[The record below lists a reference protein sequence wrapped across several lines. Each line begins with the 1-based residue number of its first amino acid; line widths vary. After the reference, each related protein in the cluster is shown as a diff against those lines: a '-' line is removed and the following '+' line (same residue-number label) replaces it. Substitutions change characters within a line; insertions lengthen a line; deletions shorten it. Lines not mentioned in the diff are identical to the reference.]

1 MKIHAVYSHGY
12 TPLEKRMHLHTPPPT
27 LDARERPIGV
37 FDSGVG
43 GLTVLHEL
51 LVALPRED
59 FVYLGDTARF
69 PYGERT
75 PAELAGFS
83 AEMAEE
89 LLRRR
94 AKLLVVAC
102 NAATSAALPAL
113 QRRMLETT
121 LGVDVLGVVRPEALR
136 AVAATRTGR
145 IGLLATPTTVAS
157 GAYDEAIR
165 AIDPHVTLHAVPCP
179 GLAAIIQAG
188 EQFDE
193 RAVASVRQVCA
204 PLREAGVDTVILGC
218 THYPLIRLMLQR
230 VLGPTVTL
238 VSSGAALARQVQ
250 HALSTRGLDNP
261 RVGDQEPDE
270 GEYRFLC
277 TGDVEAFRELGTRF
291 LQMPLGE
298 IERVRLAAAEAIA

>member
-1 MKIHAVYSHGY
+1 MQASASASSASDPRG
-12 TPLEKRMHLHTPPPT
+12 
-27 LDARERPIGV
+27 RPIGV

-51 LVALPRED
+51 LVQLPQED
-59 FVYLGDTARF
+59 FLYLGDTSRF
-69 PYGERT
+69 PYGERS
-75 PAELAGFS
+75 PEELQQFS
-83 AEMAEE
+83 AQMAGE
-89 LLRRR
+89 LLRRG

-113 QRRMLETT
+113 REQMMQTT

-157 GAYDEAIR
+157 GAYERAVI

-179 GLAAIIQAG
+179 TLASIIQAG
-188 EQFDE
+188 RQFDE
-193 RAVASVRQVCA
+193 QAIQTVREACA
-204 PLREAGVDTVILGC
+204 PLRAADVDTVILGC

-230 VLGPTVTL
+230 LLGPSVTL
-238 VSSGAALARQVQ
+238 VSSGAALARQVE
-250 HALSTRGLDNP
+250 HALSTRGLRSD
-261 RVGDQEPDE
+261 RQEE

-277 TGDVEAFRELGTRF
+277 TGDVDGFREVGTRF
-291 LQMPLGE
+291 LQMPFGE
-298 IERVRLAAAEAIA
+298 VEHVGLEQVEALT